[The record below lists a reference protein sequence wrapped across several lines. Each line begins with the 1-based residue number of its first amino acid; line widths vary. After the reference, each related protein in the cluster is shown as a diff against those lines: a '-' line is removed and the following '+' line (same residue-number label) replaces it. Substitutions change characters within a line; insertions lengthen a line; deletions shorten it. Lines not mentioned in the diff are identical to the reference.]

1 MNKYIIEFI
10 GTFFLVLTIGLS
22 ANPIAIGVVL
32 AALVYMGGYISGAH
46 YNPAI
51 TLAIW
56 LQKKI
61 KTGEAGAYVAVQLV
75 AAIAAAAIF
84 QVIHGGKMLV
94 TPGAQYGFGSALAAE
109 TVFTFALVFVV
120 LHTAVSKKTAGNN
133 YFGIAIGFVL
143 MAGAFSVGAI
153 SGGAFNPAVGLG
165 PNIYN
170 FSFLSQHW
178 SNLALYLIGPLL
190 GGLLASYIYGATQLK
205 VKK

>member
-46 YNPAI
+46 YNPAV

-56 LQKKI
+56 MQKKI
-61 KTGEAGAYVAVQLV
+61 KPNEAGVYVVVQLI
-75 AAIAAAAIF
+75 AAIAAAMVY
-84 QVIHGGKMLV
+84 QVIHGDKMIVAPGFRYSFGAALV
-94 TPGAQYGFGSALAAE
+94 AE
-109 TVFTFALVFVV
+109 IVFTFALVSVV

-133 YFGIAIGFVL
+133 YYGIAIGFIL
-143 MAGAFSVGAI
+143 MAGAFSVGTI

-170 FSFLSQHW
+170 FGFLSQHW

-190 GGLLASYIYGATQLK
+190 GGFLASYIFGLTQAK
-205 VKK
+205 SKK